1 MDSENFTRSAHTAV
15 KGGGKLNLTKSAV
28 ERALKDMAVEQ
39 AVYIEWEVGDRLLD
53 FVDGSRLGI
62 TAPGANTM
70 AGSSRVMAPG
80 ESGLRTSVRGNRPHL
95 NGVTRTS
102 WYWTKTGKS
111 YGKPE
116 AGEGLGAAAEV
127 QAPPGGIDAENAGR
141 RRQPP
146 TDRRQL

>member
-1 MDSENFTRSAHTAV
+1 
-15 KGGGKLNLTKSAV
+15 
-28 ERALKDMAVEQ
+28 MAVEQ

-95 NGVTRTS
+95 NGVTRTA

-111 YGKPE
+111 YGPDWTK
-116 AGEGLGAAAEV
+116 AGASRYRSQMSVTLAS
-127 QAPPGGIDAENAGR
+127 
-141 RRQPP
+141 
-146 TDRRQL
+146 